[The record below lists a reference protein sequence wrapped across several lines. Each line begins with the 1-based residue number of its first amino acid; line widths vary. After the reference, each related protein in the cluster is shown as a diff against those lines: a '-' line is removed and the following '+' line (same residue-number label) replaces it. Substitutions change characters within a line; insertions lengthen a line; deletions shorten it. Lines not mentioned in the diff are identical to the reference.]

1 MSTQNWLHIGL
12 LLHIIGLTTGAGII
26 LVSYITSRQFWRQ
39 YTQDKQ
45 KGIAIMQATAKLPV
59 LAGAG
64 ILLLI
69 LSGAMMLSASHG
81 VYGQQLWF
89 RIKIVILIIAGNIFV
104 NRKLGNRLR
113 EWVLEDLVHGDR
125 SEQIGNLAV
134 RIGSLQLFILTLF
147 LVIFILSVFRFI

>member
-1 MSTQNWLHIGL
+1 
-12 LLHIIGLTTGAGII
+12 
-26 LVSYITSRQFWRQ
+26 
-39 YTQDKQ
+39 
-45 KGIAIMQATAKLPV
+45 MQATAKLPV

-69 LSGAMMLSASHG
+69 LSGAMMLSATNG

-89 RIKIVILIIAGNIFV
+89 RIKMVIVILIIAGNVFV
-104 NRKLGNRLR
+104 NRKLWKRVK
-113 EWVLEDLVHGDR
+113 EWVLEDMAHGNR
-125 SEQIGNLAV
+125 TEQIGNLAV